1 MIDCTLTI
9 ERQRHDM
16 TGRRIVR
23 QAASAAI
30 RVIETILLWMER
42 AEQRRQLARLDDHLL
57 KDIGVTRPEAAR
69 EAAKPFWRP

>member
-9 ERQRHDM
+9 ERQRHGVA
-16 TGRRIVR
+16 GRRIVR
-23 QAASAAI
+23 QAGSAA
-30 RVIETILLWMER
+30 VHAIETILLWMER
-42 AEQRRQLARLDDHLL
+42 AEQRRQLARLDNHLL